1 MAEFDFTTLEKMTN
15 DFVNAY
21 KKVLVDNDKFATG
34 ALVSSIHGDVIY
46 DGSKIEVSIYAD
58 EVWKYV
64 EYGRRPGRR
73 PPMDVILNWIRVK
86 GLPRG
91 GGIQRTY
98 QGKLPTQNQLAFLIS
113 RKIGNEGI
121 PAGNY
126 LGDLIES
133 THFYERVQK
142 EMANMIS
149 KRLEEEI
156 REEIK
161 QTIETSI

>member
-1 MAEFDFTTLEKMTN
+1 MEFDLSTLEKMTN

-21 KKVLVDNDKFATG
+21 KKVLVDNDKVATG

-91 GGIQRTY
+91 GSIQNYNRP
-98 QGKLPTQNQLAFLIS
+98 LPTQKQLAFLIS
-113 RKIGNEGI
+113 RKIGLKGI
-121 PAGNY
+121 DAGNY
-126 LGDLIES
+126 LGDLIDS
-133 THFYERVQK
+133 TNFYDKVK
-142 EMANMIS
+142 NEMAKMIS

-156 REEIK
+156 HDQIK